1 MIGGYWITQGIYVVA
16 QLGIADLLREAP
28 QSLEQLA
35 EKTDTDKDALYRT
48 LRALACVGIF
58 SENQDGQFSLTPLA
72 EGLRSDV
79 DGSMRSF
86 AITMGSEFYQTW
98 GDLLDSVKTGEQAF
112 QKKFGQP
119 IFEYMLKHP
128 DRHEIYDSAMTGI
141 HGIETKAILDAYD
154 FCEFQNVADV
164 GGGNGHSLVAILKRH
179 PAINGI
185 LFDLPAVAKRTE
197 KIISD
202 MSLSKRCNIL
212 GGDFFSSVPKDCDVY
227 LLRHII
233 HDWQDEEA
241 VTILRNCSKA
251 MPPSGKVLVV
261 ENVIPPGNELC
272 FGKWL
277 DLMMLLVGGRERTE
291 PQYEK
296 LFSKA
301 GLKLNRIIST
311 STQVSVIEAIPSK

>member
-1 MIGGYWITQGIYVVA
+1 LLCEGPQTVA
-16 QLGIADLLREAP
+16 QLAK
-28 QSLEQLA
+28 
-35 EKTDTDKDALYRT
+35 KTDTDKDSLYRT

-58 SENQDGQFSLTPLA
+58 TENSEGQFSLTLLA

-112 QKKFGQP
+112 QKKFGHP

-128 DRHEIYDSAMTGI
+128 DRHEIYDSAMMGI

-154 FCEFQNVADV
+154 FSKFQNVADV
-164 GGGNGHSLVAILKRH
+164 GGGNGHSLIAILKRH
-179 PAINGI
+179 PAIKGT
-185 LFDLPAVAKRTE
+185 LFDLPAVTKRAE

-202 MSLSKRCNIL
+202 MPLSDRCQII
-212 GGDFFSSVPKDCDVY
+212 GGDFFSSVPKGCDVY
-227 LLRHII
+227 LVRHII
-233 HDWQDEEA
+233 HDWQDKEA
-241 VTILRNCSKA
+241 ATILRNCCKA
-251 MPPSGKVLVV
+251 MAPGGKVLVV
-261 ENVIPPGNELC
+261 ENIIPPGNELC

-301 GLKLNRIIST
+301 DLKLNRIIPT
-311 STQVSVIEAIPSK
+311 SAQVSIIEGVGSE